1 MALEK
6 SHFSGSRLNYR
17 TPCTSSEGRLCNIF
31 EQLPQ
36 WNEFFWPVGFELRE
50 LSPGQLSLVGV
61 HRWLYRLVEK
71 QVKDAATLLHHLLTH
86 HRCVDSLDLD
96 ANIFKD
102 HERICDALRRTH
114 GLRKLKLRLSIC
126 ERNAAHVFA
135 PVFPHL
141 NQLHDLEL
149 NGAPFDRTSMEDLS
163 EFLASTRSLRT
174 LNITDLHTEND
185 KLVVVIQGLK
195 RNATIKTLSINSG
208 ILKVGWPCYGA
219 VFSEYLKCNQTLR
232 TLNVTSDY
240 PTESSNPRPIIGAL
254 FHNNALTELN
264 LIRFKLDIQDNELIT
279 GMLIQNRTLRSFHII
294 DYSWYDSALLRNR
307 KHSRVRQ
314 LDDFGNDSS
323 LISPWLMALAE
334 NSTLNE
340 LTLDLWWMYLDDC
353 VSFFKALATNTSLK
367 RVNVRSFKHTDVTQ
381 IFQAMRDTGVQERF
395 VVGTHYIWQ
404 DTVAELLQCKQLSS
418 ISVSGHIFDDL
429 ERLQTFV
436 YLLPTCSHVKS
447 LRLGVSEETFNG
459 KVSSLIAQYITNTT
473 SLRELHLNFF
483 FKNMDALSCC
493 ERTLFQALSLNKS
506 IRRLTMQSL
515 RINETQMFVDML
527 QSSRQLCYLPF
538 IYGNRKSV
546 TSLVQKLSS
555 NVSSNYTLLGMHVA
569 WYEEICVELFTINDV
584 LRRNNSLV
592 TRAAH
597 FVMGTKH
604 KYCAAAA
611 ELMQFNPGLVEKV
624 QELSSVDETEAA
636 SRIKSSL
643 KSFSELD
650 DFMCL
655 AGVVE
660 CSVTCHSRDDGQ
672 KQLVDL
678 NRDCWLHLRQFLK
691 VGDILDPK

>member
-1 MALEK
+1 MSLEK

-31 EQLPQ
+31 EQLPL
-36 WNEFFWPVGFELRE
+36 WNAFFWPVGFELRE
-50 LSPGQLSLVGV
+50 LSPGQLSLVEV
-61 HRWLYRLVEK
+61 HCWPYRLVEK
-71 QVKDAATLLHHLLTH
+71 QIKDAATLLYHLLTH
-86 HRCVDSLDLD
+86 HRCVDSLDLS
-96 ANIFKD
+96 ANIFEGHHKL
-102 HERICDALRRTH
+102 ICDALRRTYD
-114 GLRKLKLRLSIC
+114 LRKLKLRLWIWD
-126 ERNAAHVFA
+126 RNAAQVFVQ
-135 PVFPHL
+135 VFPHL
-141 NQLHDLEL
+141 SQLHELEL
-149 NGAPFDRTSMEDLS
+149 SGLPFDRKSVEGLS

-174 LNITDLHTEND
+174 LNITDLSTKKDN
-185 KLVVVIQGLK
+185 LVLVIQGLK
-195 RNATIKTLSINSG
+195 RNATIKTLSVNSG
-208 ILKVGWPCYGA
+208 IHSPCYGA
-219 VFSEYLKCNQTLR
+219 VFSDYLRCNQTLR
-232 TLNVTSDY
+232 RLSVTSNY
-240 PTESSNPRPIIGAL
+240 CTGLSNARPIIGAL
-254 FHNNALTELN
+254 FHNNTLTELN
-264 LIRFKLDIQDNELIT
+264 LTRFKLDIEDNELIT

-294 DYSWYDSALLRNR
+294 DSSWYEYALLHNH
-307 KHSRVRQ
+307 KENHVRP
-314 LDDFGNDSS
+314 LDDFGNHSS
-323 LISPWLMALAE
+323 LTSPWLMALAE

-340 LTLDLWWMYLDDC
+340 LTLDLSWMDLNDC
-353 VSFFKALATNTSLK
+353 VSFFKALASNTSLK
-367 RVNVRSFKHTDVTQ
+367 KVNVQSFNNTDETQ
-381 IFQAMRDTGVQERF
+381 IFQAMRDTGVQDRF
-395 VVGTHYIWQ
+395 VLGTHYLWQ
-404 DTVAELLQCKQLSS
+404 DTVAELLQCKQLSR
-418 ISVSGHIFDDL
+418 ISVLCDIFEDL

-436 YLLPTCSHVKS
+436 YLLPMCSHVKS

-473 SLRELHLNFF
+473 SLRELHLNLFF
-483 FKNMDALSCC
+483 ENMDALSCC

-506 IRRLTMQSL
+506 VRRLTMQSL
-515 RINETQMFVDML
+515 CINETQMFVDML
-527 QSSRQLCYLPF
+527 QSSRQLCDLPF
-538 IYGNRKSV
+538 IYGNRESV

-555 NVSSNYTLLGMHVA
+555 NVSNNYTLLGMQVA
-569 WYEEICVELFTINDV
+569 WYEEISVKLFTINDV

-611 ELMQFNPGLVEKV
+611 ELMQFNPGLVMKV

-636 SRIKSSL
+636 SRIKSRL